1 MPGTVVIVEDWP
13 TEHAERNP
21 DVPFL
26 VTPDRTFSY
35 SRVEQMVRRVA
46 GGLAPRIR
54 RGQLV
59 GVAASSDV
67 GTVVT
72 MLAVPR
78 AGGILVP
85 INARLTR
92 GEVDDLCDRLDVG
105 LLVGDP
111 AELDGPPV
119 EATGAGP
126 DDPYAV
132 VPTSGTTGHPK
143 GVVLTRRNLTAAA
156 DASAA
161 FLNLR
166 RGDRW
171 LCVLPLHHVGG
182 LSILI
187 RSAHVGGTVVLEPEF
202 ESRRVATLLHEV
214 RFASLV
220 PTMLTRILEHVG
232 GPFPGLS
239 TVLVGGGPLPP
250 GLLDEARAAGIPA
263 VPTYGA
269 TETAAQIA
277 TGRPGEA
284 TVRPLPSV
292 DLRIIDQNG
301 VSLERGAVGE
311 IAVDGPM
318 ISPGYRGA
326 QARSGPYRTGDL
338 GILDQE
344 GNLTVLG
351 RVDDMVVTGG
361 ENVYPVEV
369 ERVLLA
375 HPAVSD
381 AAVWGADDP
390 RWGATLH
397 AAVVVDGI
405 DEDALRVWARARL
418 AGYKV
423 PKVWHLVDSVARSAM
438 GKVDRRALEGR

>member
-1 MPGTVVIVEDWP
+1 MSVKDWP
-13 TEHAERNP
+13 TEQAERNP

-26 VTPDRTFSY
+26 ITADQTFSY
-35 SRVEQMVRRVA
+35 ARVEQMMRRAA

-54 RGQLV
+54 PGQLV
-59 GVAASSDV
+59 GITASSAV
-67 GTVVT
+67 ETVVT
-72 MLAVPR
+72 MLAIPR

-85 INARLTR
+85 ISPRLTL
-92 GEVDDLCDRLDVG
+92 GEVEDLCDRLGVD
-105 LLVGDP
+105 LLLTDTM
-111 AELDGPPV
+111 ELDGSPV
-119 EATGAGP
+119 EPAGADP
-126 DDPYAV
+126 DAPYAV
-132 VPTSGTTGHPK
+132 VPTSGTTGHSK
-143 GVVLTRRNLTAAA
+143 GVVLTRRNLAAAA

-161 FLNLR
+161 FLGHR

-171 LCVLPLHHVGG
+171 LCVLPLYHVGG

-202 ESRRVATLLHEV
+202 EPRRAAALLHEV
-214 RFASLV
+214 RFASFV
-220 PTMLTRILEHVG
+220 PTMLARILEHAE
-232 GPFPGLS
+232 GPFPSLS
-239 TVLVGGGPLPP
+239 TVLVGGGPLPS
-250 GLLDEARAAGIPA
+250 GLLDDARAAGIPA

-284 TVRPLPSV
+284 TVRPLPLV
-292 DLRIIDQNG
+292 DLRITDQSG
-301 VSLERGAVGE
+301 ASLERGTVGE
-311 IAVDGPM
+311 IVIDGPM

-326 QARSGPYRTGDL
+326 EARVGPYRTGDL
-338 GILDQE
+338 GMLDEE

-381 AAVWGADDP
+381 VAVWGADDP
-390 RWGATLH
+390 QWGAMLH
-397 AAVVVDGI
+397 AAVVADGI
-405 DEDALRVWARARL
+405 DEDSLSAWARERL

-423 PKVWHLVDSVARSAM
+423 PKVWHLVDSVPRSAM

>member
-1 MPGTVVIVEDWP
+1 VSVKDWP
-13 TEHAERNP
+13 TEHAGRTP
-21 DVPFL
+21 DAPFL
-26 VTPDRTFSY
+26 ITADRTFSY
-35 SRVEQMVRRVA
+35 TRVEEMVRRVA
-46 GGLAPRIR
+46 GGIAAQIR
-54 RGQLV
+54 PGRLV

-67 GTVVT
+67 ETVVT
-72 MLAVPR
+72 MLAIPR

-92 GEVDDLCDRLDVG
+92 GEVDDLCDRLCIDLLLDDV
-105 LLVGDP
+105 
-111 AELDGPPV
+111 AELDGPPI
-119 EATGAGP
+119 EPADARQ

-143 GVVLTRRNLTAAA
+143 GVVLTRRNLAAA
-156 DASAA
+156 AEASAA
-161 FLNLR
+161 FLGHR

-187 RSAHVGGTVVLEPEF
+187 RSAHVGGTVVLEPVF
-202 ESRRVATLLHEV
+202 EPRRAAVLLHEV
-214 RFASLV
+214 RFASFV
-220 PTMLTRILEHVG
+220 PTMLTRILEQG
-232 GPFPGLS
+232 EGPFPGLS

-250 GLLDEARAAGIPA
+250 GLLDDARAAGIPV

-284 TVRPLPSV
+284 GVRPLPSV
-292 DLRIIDQNG
+292 DLRIVGQSG
-301 VSLERGAVGE
+301 ASLGRGTVGE
-311 IAVDGPM
+311 IVVDGPM

-326 QARSGPYRTGDL
+326 EPRSGPYRTGDL
-338 GILDQE
+338 GMLDEE

-397 AAVVVDGI
+397 AAVVADGI
-405 DEDALRVWARARL
+405 DEDALRAWARERL

-423 PKVWHLVDSVARSAM
+423 PKMWHLVDTVARSAM

>member
-1 MPGTVVIVEDWP
+1 MKDWP
-13 TEHAERNP
+13 AEQAEHNP

-35 SRVEQMVRRVA
+35 ARIEQMVRRAA

-54 RGQLV
+54 SGRLV
-59 GVAASSDV
+59 GVIASSDV
-67 GTVVT
+67 ETVVT
-72 MLAVPR
+72 MFAIPR

-85 INARLTR
+85 IGARLTR
-92 GEVDDLCDRLDVG
+92 AEVDDLCDRLGVD
-105 LLVGDP
+105 LLLDGSV
-111 AELDGPPV
+111 ELDGAPAEP
-119 EATGAGP
+119 AGADP

-143 GVVLTRRNLTAAA
+143 GVVLTRRNLVAAA
-156 DASAA
+156 EASAA
-161 FLNLR
+161 FLGHR
-166 RGDRW
+166 RGDGW

-187 RSAHVGGTVVLEPEF
+187 RSAQVGGTVVLEPAF
-202 ESRRVATLLHEV
+202 ESRRAAALLHQV
-214 RFASLV
+214 RFASFV
-220 PTMLTRILEHVG
+220 PTMLTRILEHAE
-232 GPFPGLS
+232 GPFPDLS
-239 TVLVGGGPLPP
+239 TVLVGGGPLPT
-250 GLLDEARAAGIPA
+250 GLLDDARAAGIPA

-284 TVRPLPSV
+284 GVRPLPSV
-292 DLRIIDQNG
+292 DLRITDRSG
-301 VSLERGAVGE
+301 RSLGRGTVGE
-311 IAVDGPM
+311 IVIDGPM
-318 ISPGYRGA
+318 ISPGYQGA
-326 QARSGPYRTGDL
+326 EPRVGPYRTGDL
-338 GILDQE
+338 GMLDEE

-390 RWGATLH
+390 QWGATLH
-397 AAVVVDGI
+397 AAVVADGI
-405 DEDALRVWARARL
+405 DEDALRTWARERL

-423 PKVWHLVDSVARSAM
+423 PKVWHLVETVERSAM
-438 GKVDRRALEGR
+438 GKIDRRALEGR